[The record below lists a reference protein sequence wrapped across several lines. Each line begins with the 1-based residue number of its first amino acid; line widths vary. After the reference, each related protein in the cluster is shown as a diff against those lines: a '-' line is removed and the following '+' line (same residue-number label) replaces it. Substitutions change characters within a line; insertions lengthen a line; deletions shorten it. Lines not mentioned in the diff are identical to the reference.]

1 LLTLL
6 FRIPAEK
13 EQLALTH
20 RQALDAQEATSAKL
34 KEELVQAELRYDREK
49 KEAKAAAEAK
59 LDETLKECADSTAV
73 LRAELDEES
82 GARKAAQDRI
92 ALLEAEQ
99 KEYDRLVVQTDALA
113 LSKPLFL
120 SFFCL

>member
-1 LLTLL
+1 LFTLVS
-6 FRIPAEK
+6 RIPAEK
-13 EQLALTH
+13 EQLITAH
-20 RQALDAQEATSAKL
+20 RGVKDQAM
-34 KEELVQAELRYDREK
+34 QAELRHAQEL

-59 LDETLKECADSTAV
+59 FDDTLKECADSTAV
-73 LRAELDEES
+73 LRAELEEES

-113 LSKPLFL
+113 LSKFLFFPLFRL
-120 SFFCL
+120 

>member
-1 LLTLL
+1 LLTPL

-13 EQLALTH
+13 EQLAAEHHKVRSLVG
-20 RQALDAQEATSAKL
+20 EL
-34 KEELVQAELRYDREK
+34 KEELVQAELRHDRER

-73 LRAELDEES
+73 LRAELEEES

-99 KEYDRLVVQTDALA
+99 KEYDRLVLQTDALA
-113 LSKPLFL
+113 LRKFLFFF
-120 SFFCL
+120 SVFCL